1 MKIKGKIFG
10 AGTGL
15 IFGGLPGALI
25 GGMVGHLFDLF
36 HTDSGNEK
44 LESLKEMVYWAARA
58 SSLDDK
64 FMFSKREYVR
74 NNIVNGIPEDQQL
87 SLLRLFDKYLNNE
100 NMKIVSLSSSKF
112 KKDRYDN
119 FRIIYNLMSIGGI
132 NGVKREYLAKIAK
145 RFGLSKDEFHLID
158 KEFRERENIMNN
170 DIKNAIGTLRL
181 PIIFQRKD
189 LLNQYKILK
198 SDFKDRS
205 EGLDNAFVKLE
216 NYLKEA

>member
-112 KKDRYDN
+112 KNDRYDN
-119 FRIIYNLMSIGGI
+119 FRIIYNLMSIGG
-132 NGVKREYLAKIAK
+132 
-145 RFGLSKDEFHLID
+145 
-158 KEFRERENIMNN
+158 
-170 DIKNAIGTLRL
+170 
-181 PIIFQRKD
+181 
-189 LLNQYKILK
+189 
-198 SDFKDRS
+198 
-205 EGLDNAFVKLE
+205 
-216 NYLKEA
+216 